1 MKRPFLF
8 LCIFLLLTGC
18 LPTPEVE
25 VIPNKGEQK
34 DWQVEA
40 VPYVPTE
47 EPSGAAQAEEPSSL
61 DGSED
66 TMQIEQQGGPLY
78 EILGASPTWSMENTD
93 YGFLIT
99 AQDCPVY
106 LPDIS
111 AVPVAEAQPR
121 SFTQADIDVVAAA
134 MFPADTVWYPE
145 VPWTKEEMEAD
156 LQELMDE
163 MANRNPEEDKKW
175 HRNDKYYED
184 KLAMYKERYDE
195 APYAADILP
204 TTLEIN
210 ACQENSYMDKK
221 DRMLYPGVRV
231 ETREGQEH
239 WWLDARTDKDDPLG
253 TYLTASRAG
262 LWIDQQQPLDAP
274 YGVKMTRAEAIQKAN
289 EFVQTVTGGNE
300 YSVCYCAPLMAHPE
314 QQQGADGSFTA
325 TLPDRFSQWGVVLM
339 RTFNGCPSA
348 FADEEVGGDMETTV
362 TRPVHYERL
371 ILHMDDLGISYFR
384 WNTPMEITGV
394 VDTNARLI
402 SFQEA
407 AQKAVPQIAAR
418 WKYTV
423 EAHRENGDELSV
435 YIKRVTFGLWRI
447 AKKNGGFYYVPVY
460 HFFLDGDA
468 VDWADWVDDNP
479 YTIEFLGVSEHTTQ
493 RERFLYCLEKEEY
506 SAINSFCCTF
516 GGECWGGVTV
526 NALDG
531 TIIDKDKGY

>member
-1 MKRPFLF
+1 MKRCVM
-8 LCIFLLLTGC
+8 LCLCLLLLGGC

-40 VPYVPTE
+40 KPYVPE
-47 EPSGAAQAEEPSSL
+47 EETSAEEVPA
-61 DGSED
+61 E
-66 TMQIEQQGGPLY
+66 IEQQGGSLY

-111 AVPVAEAQPR
+111 AVPVVEAQPR
-121 SFTQADIDVVAAA
+121 SFTQEDIDAVAAA

-145 VPWTKEEMEAD
+145 VPWSKEEMAVQM
-156 LQELMDE
+156 QELMDE
-163 MANRNPEEDKKW
+163 MANRDPQTDKEW
-175 HRNDKYYED
+175 HRDDKYYED
-184 KLAMYKERYDE
+184 KLAMYKQRYDE
-195 APYAADILP
+195 APFADEIVP
-204 TTLEIN
+204 ITLQIN
-210 ACQENSYMDKK
+210 DCQDDIRLNAPEKK
-221 DRMLYPGVRV
+221 YPGVKAEARV
-231 ETREGQEH
+231 NGEH
-239 WWLDARTDKDDPLG
+239 WTLSARTSVEDPLT
-253 TYLTASRAG
+253 TYLEASRG
-262 LWIDQQQPLDAP
+262 DIWMDHQQPLDAP
-274 YGVKMTRAEAIQKAN
+274 YGVQMTREEAIEQATA
-289 EFVQTVTGGNE
+289 FVQKVAGNE
-300 YSVCYCAPLMAHPE
+300 YSVCYCAPLMAHPDFQE
-314 QQQGADGSFTA
+314 SSGDTPVA
-325 TLPDRFSQWGVVLM
+325 TLPERFSQWGLVFM

-348 FADEEVGGDMETTV
+348 FADEEVGGDMDTTV
-362 TRPVHYERL
+362 NKPVHYERME
-371 ILHMDDLGISYFR
+371 LHIDDQGVSYFR
-384 WNTPMEITGV
+384 WNVPMTVTGV
-394 VDTNARLI
+394 VSSNARLI

-447 AKKNGGFYYVPVY
+447 QKKGGGFYYVPVY
-460 HFFLDGDA
+460 HFFPDGSEE
-468 VDWADWVDDNP
+468 DWADWVDDNP

-493 RERFLYCLEKEEY
+493 RERFLRCLEQEEY
-506 SAINSFCCTF
+506 SAINSFCRTF
-516 GGECWGGVTV
+516 GGDYWGGVTV

>member
-1 MKRPFLF
+1 MKRVVM
-8 LCIFLLLTGC
+8 LCLCLLLLGGC

-40 VPYVPTE
+40 KPYVPE
-47 EPSGAAQAEEPSSL
+47 EETSAEEVPT
-61 DGSED
+61 E
-66 TMQIEQQGGPLY
+66 IEQQGGSLY

-121 SFTQADIDVVAAA
+121 SFTQADIDAVAAA

-145 VPWTKEEMEAD
+145 VPWTKEEMAAQM
-156 LQELMDE
+156 QELMDE
-163 MANRNPEEDKKW
+163 MANRDPQTDKEW
-175 HRNDKYYED
+175 HRDDKYYED
-184 KLAMYKERYDE
+184 KLAMYKQRYDE
-195 APYAADILP
+195 APFADEIVP
-204 TTLEIN
+204 ITLQIN
-210 ACQENSYMDKK
+210 DCQDDIRLNAPEKK
-221 DRMLYPGVRV
+221 YPGVKAEARV
-231 ETREGQEH
+231 NGEH
-239 WWLDARTDKDDPLG
+239 WTLSARTSVEDPLT
-253 TYLTASRAG
+253 TYLEASRG
-262 LWIDQQQPLDAP
+262 DIWMDHQQPLDAP
-274 YGVKMTRAEAIQKAN
+274 YGVQMTREEAIEQATA
-289 EFVQTVTGGNE
+289 FVQKVAGNE
-300 YSVCYCAPLMAHPE
+300 YSVCYCAPLMAHPDFQE
-314 QQQGADGSFTA
+314 SSGDTPVA
-325 TLPDRFSQWGVVLM
+325 TLPERFSQWGLVFM

-348 FADEEVGGDMETTV
+348 FADEEVGGDMDTTV
-362 TRPVHYERL
+362 NKPVHYERME
-371 ILHMDDLGISYFR
+371 LHIDDQGVSYFR
-384 WNTPMEITGV
+384 WNVPMTVTGV
-394 VDTNARLI
+394 VSSNARLI

-423 EAHRENGDELSV
+423 EAHQKNGDELGV

-460 HFFLDGDA
+460 HFFLDGSEE
-468 VDWADWVDDNP
+468 DWADGVDDNP

-493 RERFLYCLEKEEY
+493 RERFLRCLEKEEY
-506 SAINSFCCTF
+506 YWMLINYCRTF
-516 GGECWGGVTV
+516 GGEYWGGVTV

>member
-1 MKRPFLF
+1 M
-8 LCIFLLLTGC
+8 LCLCLLLLGGC

-40 VPYVPTE
+40 KPYVPE
-47 EPSGAAQAEEPSSL
+47 EETSAEEVPT
-61 DGSED
+61 E
-66 TMQIEQQGGPLY
+66 IEQQGGSLY

-121 SFTQADIDVVAAA
+121 SFTQADIDAVAAA

-145 VPWTKEEMEAD
+145 VPWTKEEMAAQM
-156 LQELMDE
+156 QELMDE
-163 MANRNPEEDKKW
+163 MANRDPQTDKEW
-175 HRNDKYYED
+175 HRDDKYYED
-184 KLAMYKERYDE
+184 KLAMYKQRYDE
-195 APYAADILP
+195 APFADEIVP
-204 TTLEIN
+204 ITLQIN
-210 ACQENSYMDKK
+210 DCQDDIRLNAPEKK
-221 DRMLYPGVRV
+221 YPGVKAEARV
-231 ETREGQEH
+231 NGEH
-239 WWLDARTDKDDPLG
+239 WTLSARTSVEDPLT
-253 TYLTASRAG
+253 TYLEASRG
-262 LWIDQQQPLDAP
+262 DIWMDHQQPLDAP
-274 YGVKMTRAEAIQKAN
+274 YGVQMTREEAIEQATA
-289 EFVQTVTGGNE
+289 FVQKVAGNE
-300 YSVCYCAPLMAHPE
+300 YSVCYCAPLMAHPDFQE
-314 QQQGADGSFTA
+314 SSGDTPVA
-325 TLPDRFSQWGVVLM
+325 TLPERFSQWGLVFM

-348 FADEEVGGDMETTV
+348 FADEEVGGDMDTTV
-362 TRPVHYERL
+362 NKPVHYERME
-371 ILHMDDLGISYFR
+371 LHIDDQGVSYFR
-384 WNTPMEITGV
+384 WNVPMTVTGV
-394 VDTNARLI
+394 VSSNARLI

-423 EAHRENGDELSV
+423 EAHQKNGDELGV

-460 HFFLDGDA
+460 HFFLDGSEE
-468 VDWADWVDDNP
+468 DWADGVDDNP

-493 RERFLYCLEKEEY
+493 RERFLRCLEKEEY
-506 SAINSFCCTF
+506 YWMLINYCRTF
-516 GGECWGGVTV
+516 GGDYWGGVTV